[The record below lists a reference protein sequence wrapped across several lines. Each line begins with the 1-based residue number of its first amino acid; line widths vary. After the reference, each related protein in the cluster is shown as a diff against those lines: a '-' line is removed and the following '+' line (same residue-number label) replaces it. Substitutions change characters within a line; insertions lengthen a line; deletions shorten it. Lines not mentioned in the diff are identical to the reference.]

1 MKNTDIR
8 SEIKT
13 AGLYLWQIA
22 DALGINDGNFSRKL
36 RHELSDEEKART
48 ALLLRNCLRRGRRSN
63 GRSHEISRAGL
74 GGIAQS

>member
-36 RHELSDEEKART
+36 RHELSDEEKTR
-48 ALLLRNCLRRGRRSN
+48 
-63 GRSHEISRAGL
+63 IRAI
-74 GGIAQS
+74 IAELSTQREAV